1 MNQQTALAALEALA
15 KSKKVTRNSLAYKTA
30 IEAVNKPN
38 TPIKCG
44 ANTGSG
50 KFSSSKSWQAQAAR
64 ILMLAGITY
73 STGNSAPKG
82 GKHGDNIAVHF

>member
-1 MNQQTALAALEALA
+1 MSQQEALAAIEALV
-15 KSKKVTRNSLAYKTA
+15 KSKKVMRNSLAYQTA

-44 ANTGSG
+44 TNTGSG
-50 KFSSSKSWQAQAAR
+50 KFSSSKSWQAQTAR

-73 STGNSAPKG
+73 SAGNSAPKG